1 MWFLFLTLI
10 NKSQH
15 DKLGAKY
22 NDIWIFTT
30 PCIKTGHL
38 LPYISKET
46 IIYYKRTQYSIKQPT
61 KNYQATLFF
70 IGHVNFGVV
79 YPVTLDDKS
88 LKCRVFMHDFVFT
101 YLSFYLQTL
110 FHFSTILT
118 LLTFTSNIKIFLF
131 NLFLMYCFVYSP
143 QGCQLPHCHPLTYP
157 LPGLARGGAG
167 NSCGNIV
174 ATLVC

>member
-1 MWFLFLTLI
+1 
-10 NKSQH
+10 
-15 DKLGAKY
+15 
-22 NDIWIFTT
+22 
-30 PCIKTGHL
+30 
-38 LPYISKET
+38 
-46 IIYYKRTQYSIKQPT
+46 
-61 KNYQATLFF
+61 
-70 IGHVNFGVV
+70 
-79 YPVTLDDKS
+79 
-88 LKCRVFMHDFVFT
+88 MHDFVFT

-110 FHFSTILT
+110 FHLSTILT

-174 ATLVC
+174 ATLVCQESHRETGQNNLALLHTYARCLKNNQNILENILTTQKHECLWKVKRK